1 MDDDFPRDIG
11 TDPDLPPEN
20 LPPADLPETQIPAPG
35 PSDGEQPPEA
45 LMAVQMPAEH
55 APDEEIMEA
64 ESPEDLPEPLKDEKR
79 PALVIN
85 IHSWATPIVGIVML
99 VVGLAAGYFG
109 RPYLA
114 SLKPVETQ
122 AASQEQTSGQ
132 VSQEQSPASTPTL
145 MEYLV
150 GQTRHFQGDQNAPVT
165 LIEFSDFQC
174 PYCGKF
180 ATETEQ
186 QIYNQYIK
194 TGKLRFGYIHFTF
207 LGQESQWAAEASECA
222 NDQNAFWPYHDYLF
236 AHQSGE
242 NLGAFNKDN
251 LKKFAVALNLN
262 TEQFDQC
269 LDSGKYTDLVKS
281 QTSMAHN
288 LGVSST
294 PTMVINGKVLL
305 GAQPFAT
312 FQQVIDGDLSGQ

>member
-11 TDPDLPPEN
+11 TDPDLPA
-20 LPPADLPETQIPAPG
+20 ADLPAADIPETQIPAE
-35 PSDGEQPPEA
+35 DTAETDQPPEA
-45 LMAVQMPAEH
+45 LTEPQMPD
-55 APDEEIMEA
+55 DEMLEPEA
-64 ESPEDLPEPLKDEKR
+64 SEDLPEAPKDEQR

-99 VVGLAAGYFG
+99 LVGLAAGYFG
-109 RPYLA
+109 RPYIA
-114 SLKPVETQ
+114 NLKPAETQ
-122 AASQEQTSGQ
+122 AASQGQTGGQ
-132 VSQEQSPASTPTL
+132 VSQEQSPESTPTL

-186 QIYNQYIK
+186 QIYDQYIK

-251 LKKFAVALNLN
+251 LKKFAVTLNLN
-262 TEQFDQC
+262 AEQFNQC

-281 QTSMAHN
+281 QTSMAQN

-312 FQQVIDGDLSGQ
+312 FQQVIDSDLSGQ

>member
-1 MDDDFPRDIG
+1 MDDEFPQDIGLDPEPPASDFP
-11 TDPDLPPEN
+11 
-20 LPPADLPETQIPAPG
+20 
-35 PSDGEQPPEA
+35 
-45 LMAVQMPAEH
+45 
-55 APDEEIMEA
+55 EA
-64 ESPEDLPEPLKDEKR
+64 ESPAVEPLETELPPTESPEQPTDTSK

-85 IHSWATPIVGIVML
+85 IHSWATPIIGVVML
-99 VVGLAAGYFG
+99 VIGLTAGYFG
-109 RPYLA
+109 RPLIA
-114 SLKPVETQ
+114 NVKPGEAPV
-122 AASQEQTSGQ
+122 ASQEQASGQ

-145 MEYLV
+145 MEYLA

-186 QIYNQYIK
+186 QIYDQYVK
-194 TGKLRFGYIHFTF
+194 TGKVRFGYIHLTF
-207 LGQESQWAAEASECA
+207 LGEESQWAAEASECA
-222 NDQNAFWPYHDYLF
+222 NDQNGFWEYHDYLF
-236 AHQSGE
+236 SHQSGE
-242 NLGAFNKDN
+242 NLGAFNKAN
-251 LKKFAVALNLN
+251 LKKFAVTLDLN
-262 TEQFDQC
+262 TDEFNQC

-281 QTSMAHN
+281 QTSMAQN

-312 FQQVIDGDLSGQ
+312 FQQVIDSDLSSQ

>member
-1 MDDDFPRDIG
+1 MDEFSKDIDS
-11 TDPDLPPEN
+11 DPELPAAELPAEELPPEV
-20 LPPADLPETQIPAPG
+20 LPPEELLSEEPPSDELPSDELPSDELPEQLADKP
-35 PSDGEQPPEA
+35 
-45 LMAVQMPAEH
+45 
-55 APDEEIMEA
+55 
-64 ESPEDLPEPLKDEKR
+64 K

-85 IHSWATPIVGIVML
+85 IHSWATPIIGIVML
-99 VVGLAAGYFG
+99 LVGLAAGYFG
-109 RPYLA
+109 RPFIA
-114 SLKPVETQ
+114 NINSSATAIPV
-122 AASQEQTSGQ
+122 QEQTSGQ
-132 VSQEQSPASTPTL
+132 ASQEKSPASTPTL

-150 GQTRHFQGDQNAPVT
+150 GQTRHFMGDQNAPVT

-180 ATETEQ
+180 ATETEG
-186 QIYNQYIK
+186 QINEQYVN
-194 TGKLRFGYIHFTF
+194 TGKVRFGFIHFVF
-207 LGQESQWAAEASECA
+207 LGDESQWAAEASECA
-222 NDQNAFWPYHDYLF
+222 NDQNAFWEYHDYLF

-242 NLGAFNKDN
+242 NRGAFNKEN

-262 TEQFDQC
+262 SEKFNQC

-281 QTSMAHN
+281 ETSMAQN

-312 FQQVIDGDLSGQ
+312 FQQVIDSDISNP

>member
-1 MDDDFPRDIG
+1 MDDEFPQDIG
-11 TDPDLPPEN
+11 PDPYPSV
-20 LPPADLPETQIPAPG
+20 ADIPAAESPAEE
-35 PSDGEQPPEA
+35 PLETEQPPIE
-45 LMAVQMPAEH
+45 
-55 APDEEIMEA
+55 
-64 ESPEDLPEPLKDEKR
+64 LPEQPKDTSK

-85 IHSWATPIVGIVML
+85 IHSWATPIIGVVML
-99 VVGLAAGYFG
+99 VIGLTTGYFG
-109 RPYLA
+109 RPLIA
-114 SLKPVETQ
+114 NVKSVETPV
-122 AASQEQTSGQ
+122 ASQEQASGQ

-145 MEYLV
+145 MEYLT

-180 ATETEQ
+180 ATETAQ
-186 QIYNQYIK
+186 QIYDQYVK

-207 LGQESQWAAEASECA
+207 LGEESQWAAEASECA
-222 NDQNAFWPYHDYLF
+222 NDQNAFWQYHDYLF
-236 AHQSGE
+236 SHQSGE
-242 NLGAFNKDN
+242 NLGAFSKDN
-251 LKKFAVALNLN
+251 LKKFAVTLNLN
-262 TEQFDQC
+262 ADEFNQC

-281 QTSMAHN
+281 QTSMAQN

-312 FQQVIDGDLSGQ
+312 FQQVIDSDLSSQ

>member
-1 MDDDFPRDIG
+1 MDEEFPRDIG
-11 TDPDLPPEN
+11 TDPEFPAAD
-20 LPPADLPETQIPAPG
+20 LPPADLPHAQMPPADTPADT
-35 PSDGEQPPEA
+35 PEVEQP
-45 LMAVQMPAEH
+45 AEEL
-55 APDEEIMEA
+55 AAEEMME
-64 ESPEDLPEPLKDEKR
+64 EEPSTDLPEPAKDEPR

-85 IHSWATPIVGIVML
+85 IHSWATPIIGIVML

-114 SLKPVETQ
+114 NLKPAETQ

-132 VSQEQSPASTPTL
+132 VSQEQSPESTPTL

-186 QIYNQYIK
+186 QIYDQYIK

-222 NDQNAFWPYHDYLF
+222 NDQNAFWAYHDYLF

-251 LKKFAVALNLN
+251 LKKFAVTLNLN
-262 TEQFDQC
+262 ADQFNQC
-269 LDSGKYTDLVKS
+269 LDSGKYTDMVKS
-281 QTSMAHN
+281 QTSMAQS

-305 GAQPFAT
+305 GAQPFST
-312 FQQVIDGDLSGQ
+312 FQQVIDSDLSSQ

>member
-1 MDDDFPRDIG
+1 MHDDFPRDIG
-11 TDPDLPPEN
+11 TDPDLPPAD
-20 LPPADLPETQIPAPG
+20 LPPADLPETQIPATDTTEAEP
-35 PSDGEQPPEA
+35 PPEVMTA
-45 LMAVQMPAEH
+45 EQMPAE
-55 APDEEIMEA
+55 EMIEA
-64 ESPEDLPEPLKDEKR
+64 ESPEELPEPPKDEQQ

-99 VVGLAAGYFG
+99 VVGLAAGYLG

-114 SLKPVETQ
+114 NLKPAETQ

-186 QIYNQYIK
+186 QIYDQYIK

-251 LKKFAVALNLN
+251 LKKFAVTLNLN
-262 TEQFDQC
+262 AEQFNQC

-281 QTSMAHN
+281 QTSMAQN

-312 FQQVIDGDLSGQ
+312 FQQVIDSDLSGQ

>member
-1 MDDDFPRDIG
+1 MDDEFPQDIG
-11 TDPDLPPEN
+11 LGPEPPEADM
-20 LPPADLPETQIPAPG
+20 PAAELPETEPPEELL
-35 PSDGEQPPEA
+35 EQPRGT
-45 LMAVQMPAEH
+45 
-55 APDEEIMEA
+55 
-64 ESPEDLPEPLKDEKR
+64 SK

-85 IHSWATPIVGIVML
+85 IHSWATPIIGVVML

-109 RPYLA
+109 
-114 SLKPVETQ
+114 KPFIANVNPAETTV
-122 AASQEQTSGQ
+122 ASQEQASGP

-186 QIYNQYIK
+186 QIYDQYVK
-194 TGKLRFGYIHFTF
+194 SGKLRFGYIHFTF
-207 LGQESQWAAEASECA
+207 LGEESQWAAEASECA
-222 NDQNAFWPYHDYLF
+222 NDQNAFWEFHDYIF

-251 LKKFAVALNLN
+251 LKKFAVTLNLKAEEFN
-262 TEQFDQC
+262 QC

-281 QTSMAHN
+281 QTSMAQN

-305 GAQPFAT
+305 GAQPFDT
-312 FQQVIDGDLSGQ
+312 FQQVIDGDLSSQ

>member
-1 MDDDFPRDIG
+1 MDEEFPRDIG
-11 TDPDLPPEN
+11 TDPDLLAAGLPPAE
-20 LPPADLPETQIPAPG
+20 LPPADSLAPDTTEVDQPAEEFTAEETMEAEPPADLPEPA
-35 PSDGEQPPEA
+35 
-45 LMAVQMPAEH
+45 
-55 APDEEIMEA
+55 
-64 ESPEDLPEPLKDEKR
+64 KDEPR

-85 IHSWATPIVGIVML
+85 IHSWATPILGIVML

-109 RPYLA
+109 RPYLP
-114 SLKPVETQ
+114 SLKPAGTQ

-186 QIYNQYIK
+186 QIYDQYIK

-222 NDQNAFWPYHDYLF
+222 NDQNAFWAYHDYLF

-242 NLGAFNKDN
+242 NLGVFNKDN
-251 LKKFAVALNLN
+251 LKKFAVTLNLN
-262 TEQFDQC
+262 AEQFNQC

-281 QTSMAHN
+281 QTSMAQN

-312 FQQVIDGDLSGQ
+312 FQQVIDSDLSGQ

>member
-1 MDDDFPRDIG
+1 MDDEFPQDIGPDPGQPAADFP
-11 TDPDLPPEN
+11 
-20 LPPADLPETQIPAPG
+20 
-35 PSDGEQPPEA
+35 
-45 LMAVQMPAEH
+45 
-55 APDEEIMEA
+55 EA
-64 ESPEDLPEPLKDEKR
+64 ESPAAEPLEIDQSPSDSPEPPKDTPK

-85 IHSWATPIVGIVML
+85 IHSWATPIIGVVML
-99 VVGLAAGYFG
+99 VIGLTAGYFG
-109 RPYLA
+109 RPLIA
-114 SLKPVETQ
+114 NVKPAETPI
-122 AASQEQTSGQ
+122 ASQEQASQQ

-145 MEYLV
+145 MEYLT

-186 QIYNQYIK
+186 QIYDQYVK
-194 TGKLRFGYIHFTF
+194 TGKLRFGYIHLTF
-207 LGQESQWAAEASECA
+207 LGEESQWAAEASECA

-236 AHQSGE
+236 SHQSGE
-242 NLGAFNKDN
+242 NLGAFSKDN
-251 LKKFAVALNLN
+251 LKKFAATLNLN
-262 TEQFDQC
+262 TDEFNQC

-281 QTSMAHN
+281 QTSMAQN

-312 FQQVIDGDLSGQ
+312 FQQLIESDLSSQ

>member
-1 MDDDFPRDIG
+1 MDDEFPQDIG
-11 TDPDLPPEN
+11 TAPELPEAGLPAAGLPAGELPAAELPAAELLAEEQPEMEVPEVEP
-20 LPPADLPETQIPAPG
+20 LAVDLPEQPG
-35 PSDGEQPPEA
+35 GDA
-45 LMAVQMPAEH
+45 
-55 APDEEIMEA
+55 
-64 ESPEDLPEPLKDEKR
+64 K

-85 IHSWATPIVGIVML
+85 IHSWATPIVGVVML
-99 VVGLAAGYFG
+99 VVGLAGGYFG
-109 RPYLA
+109 RPFLT
-114 SLKPVETQ
+114 SLNPVDTPV
-122 AASQEQTSGQ
+122 ASQEQASGQ

-150 GQTRHFQGDQNAPVT
+150 GQTRHFEGDQSAPVT

-180 ATETEQ
+180 ATEAEH
-186 QIYNQYIK
+186 QIEDQYVK
-194 TGKLRFGYIHFTF
+194 TGKVRLGYIHFTF
-207 LGQESQWAAEASECA
+207 LGAESQWAAEASECA
-222 NDQNAFWPYHDYLF
+222 NDQNAFWQYHDYLF

-242 NLGAFNKDN
+242 NLGGFSKDN
-251 LKKFAVALNLN
+251 LKKFAVTLNLN
-262 TEQFDQC
+262 AEQFNQC

-281 QTSMAHN
+281 QTSMAQN

-312 FQQVIDGDLSGQ
+312 FQQVIDSNLPSQ

>member
-1 MDDDFPRDIG
+1 MHDDFPRDIG
-11 TDPDLPPEN
+11 TDPDLPPAD
-20 LPPADLPETQIPAPG
+20 LPPADLPETQIPATDTTEAEP
-35 PSDGEQPPEA
+35 PPEVMTA
-45 LMAVQMPAEH
+45 EQMPAE
-55 APDEEIMEA
+55 EMIEA
-64 ESPEDLPEPLKDEKR
+64 ESPEELPEPPKDEQQ

-99 VVGLAAGYFG
+99 VVGLAAGYLG

-114 SLKPVETQ
+114 NLKPAETQ

-186 QIYNQYIK
+186 QIYDQYIK

-262 TEQFDQC
+262 AEQFNQC

-281 QTSMAHN
+281 QTSMAQN

-312 FQQVIDGDLSGQ
+312 FQQVIDSDLPGQ